1 MTARSTLTMLAPVP
15 RGASVRIGDEPSL
28 FRVCSCRGSGPYVVT
43 VRRET
48 RWDRIAAWLRFEAR
62 RPREWW
68 LNTRCLVDDAW
79 CWRKATADYLCDR
92 HWLAAVENG
101 DGL

>member
-1 MTARSTLTMLAPVP
+1 MRRSTLSMSAPVR
-15 RGASVRIGDEPSL
+15 RGATLQIGDEPSL
-28 FRVCSCRGSGPYVVT
+28 FLVCSCRGSGPYTVT

-48 RWDRIAAWLRFEAR
+48 RWDRAWFWVRFQAR

-68 LNTRCLVDDAW
+68 LNTRCLPDDAW

-92 HWLAAVENG
+92 HWLLAVE
-101 DGL
+101 DGAEDL